1 MKKRYNTIRNVN
13 SLACYSTLNSYG
25 SSYLNKRNIVS
36 PYPVEIQPSVFLEIK
51 PKNTSTCN
59 CSSKICK

>member
-1 MKKRYNTIRNVN
+1 MKKRYTIRNVN
-13 SLACYSTLNSYG
+13 SSACYSTLNSYG

-51 PKNTSTCN
+51 PKNTYTCN